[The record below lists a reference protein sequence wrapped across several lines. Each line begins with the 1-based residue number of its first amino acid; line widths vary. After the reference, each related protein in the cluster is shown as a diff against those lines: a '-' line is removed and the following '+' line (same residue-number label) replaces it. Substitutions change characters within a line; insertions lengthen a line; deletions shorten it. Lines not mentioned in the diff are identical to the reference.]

1 MTKKASK
8 LHPDLQK
15 DLLDKPLHCLEG
27 VDLIGLTMNDG
38 IHLIEQIVGEINN
51 YLHGS
56 SLAKNLARQ
65 KTNRQKKLA
74 NLSIVFDKQLEVVIF
89 EDPSQEENTQKK
101 TPKPKKQN
109 KPKKITPTPTPI
121 PTTLIVTEG
130 FEIEETPDLDSLIA
144 EATKRDIP
152 LKGIP
157 KTVDAIR
164 DHIKKVVLERDAE
177 LPIIKPSKPR
187 PTRVVSMTSNKEK
200 KQSRLSKLVD
210 LAKTRDLEELEQY
223 ASKTLGVEDTDD
235 SQDRF

>member
-8 LHPDLQK
+8 LEPDLQK

-27 VDLIGLTMNDG
+27 VDLVGLTMNDG

-74 NLSIVFDKQLEVVIF
+74 NLSIIFDKQLEVVIF
-89 EDPSQEENTQKK
+89 EEPSQEETVQKK
-101 TPKPKKQN
+101 TPKPKK
-109 KPKKITPTPTPI
+109 PKKKKAPTPTPTP
-121 PTTLIVTEG
+121 TLIVTEG
-130 FEIEETPDLDSLIA
+130 FELEETPDLDSLIA
-144 EATKRDIP
+144 EATKRNIP
-152 LKGIP
+152 LRGIP

-200 KQSRLSKLVD
+200 KQSRLSKLVA

>member
-1 MTKKASK
+1 M
-8 LHPDLQK
+8 
-15 DLLDKPLHCLEG
+15 
-27 VDLIGLTMNDG
+27 GLTMNDG

-74 NLSIVFDKQLEVVIF
+74 NLSIIFDKQLEVVIF
-89 EDPSQEENTQKK
+89 EEPSQEETVQKK
-101 TPKPKKQN
+101 TPKPKK
-109 KPKKITPTPTPI
+109 PKKKKAPTPTPTP
-121 PTTLIVTEG
+121 TLIVTEG
-130 FEIEETPDLDSLIA
+130 FELEETPDLDSLIA
-144 EATKRDIP
+144 EATKRNIP
-152 LKGIP
+152 LRGIP

-200 KQSRLSKLVD
+200 KQSRLSKLVA

>member
-8 LHPDLQK
+8 LEPDLQK

-27 VDLIGLTMNDG
+27 VDLVGLTMNDG
-38 IHLIEQIVGEINN
+38 IHLIEQIVGEING

-65 KTNRQKKLA
+65 KINRQKKLA
-74 NLSIVFDKQLEVVIF
+74 NLSIIFDKQLEVVIF
-89 EDPSQEENTQKK
+89 EDPSQEENIQKETIQKK
-101 TPKPKKQN
+101 TPKPKK
-109 KPKKITPTPTPI
+109 PKKKKTPTPAP
-121 PTTLIVTEG
+121 TLIVTEG
-130 FEIEETPDLDSLIA
+130 FEIEETPDLDSLIV
-144 EATKRDIP
+144 EATKRNIP

-187 PTRVVSMTSNKEK
+187 PTRVVSMTPNKEK